1 MNGNTERTALWIGG
15 AGLLACLAGAVLDP
29 TQFLRSYLWAY
40 WFWLGAA
47 IGCGQILMLY
57 HLVGGAWGFVI
68 QRILEAALRTMPF
81 MFVLVIPLVIGIPRL
96 YTYAD
101 PHMLAVDQAL
111 RHKSAYLNTPGV
123 IARLAIYFIVW
134 GTIGYLLSRW
144 SRRQDE
150 TGDARYVT
158 LRMRLSGIGI
168 ILYSLAVTFAAVD
181 WIMALEPDWYSTMY
195 PGFYLVGQALT
206 AFAVA
211 IVVLRYAAERE
222 PLASIISPKDFH
234 DLGNLL
240 LTAVI
245 LWAYVEV
252 SQLIVTWSGNLP
264 KEIVWYLHRA
274 EGSWSWITLF
284 LVVCHFAIPF
294 FILLG
299 RANKLHSRR
308 LAWVA
313 AFVVAMHLVDNY
325 WNVEPA
331 FHPRHIFVHWL
342 DFAAPMG
349 LGGVWVGLLLWQL
362 KKRPLVPVYDPRL
375 AEALEKAL

>member
-1 MNGNTERTALWIGG
+1 MNGRTERTAFLIGG
-15 AGLLACLAGAVLDP
+15 IGLLACLAGAYFDT
-29 TQFLRSYLWAY
+29 TQFLRSYLWSY

-68 QRILEAALRTMPF
+68 QRILEAAVRTMPW
-81 MFVLVIPLVIGIPRL
+81 MFVLVIPLVLGIPRL
-96 YTYAD
+96 YTYAN
-101 PHMLAVDQAL
+101 PQLLAADLAL
-111 RHKSAYLNTPGV
+111 RHKSAYLNPTGV
-123 IARLAIYFIVW
+123 VIRLAIYFVVW
-134 GTIGYLLSRW
+134 GVIGYLLSRW

-150 TGDARYVT
+150 TQDSRYVVW
-158 LRMRLSGIGI
+158 RMRLSGVGI
-168 ILYSLAVTFAAVD
+168 VLYSLAVTFAAVD

-206 AFAVA
+206 AFAIA
-211 IVVLRYAAERE
+211 IVVLRYAAEHE
-222 PLASIISPKDFH
+222 PLASIISPKEFH

-240 LTAVI
+240 LTAVV

-274 EGSWSWITLF
+274 EGSWAWITLF
-284 LVVCHFAIPF
+284 LVICHFFAPF

-299 RANKLHSRR
+299 RANKLHSHR

-313 AFVVAMHLVDNY
+313 VFVVGMHLVDNY

-331 FHPRHIFVHWL
+331 FHPKHIFVSWL
-342 DFAAPMG
+342 DIAAPIG
-349 LGGVWVGLLLWQL
+349 LGGVWVGLLLRQL
-362 KKRPLVPVYDPRL
+362 KKRPLVPEYDPRV